1 MSNSLWLSQS
11 RTRPYTSATSISLL
25 AVCAVFAGYGIAQ
38 AQEASPA
45 TTQLP
50 EVTVTTTAAKPKK
63 AKVQNTSTS
72 PVAASSPV
80 IDSPVTE
87 ADEVTSAPG
96 TRSGSLGV
104 PTTAEAVA
112 EINQTP
118 GAVEVVPGKAYQTS
132 TPSVTI
138 QDALAYVPGVF
149 VQTKWGDDTRLS
161 IRGSGLS
168 RNVHGRGI
176 ELLMDGL
183 IPITTADGS
192 SDFQEIDPTAYRYI
206 EVFKGAN
213 ALRYGATQLGGAINF
228 VMPTGY
234 DADLFGAR
242 IDIGSFG
249 FHKAAVN
256 SGGVSGRV
264 DYFANVT
271 GMETDGFREHS
282 DGESVKASM
291 NLGYRLTPDVET
303 RFYLNANRV
312 RQRIP
317 GAVTKNQALTNPEGA
332 FVLPDE
338 PKSMFGQGN
347 DNVDRDYQ
355 RNLDTLRIANKTSVR
370 MAPGTVVEFGAF
382 YMDRHLDHP
391 ILFVLDN
398 QHNEYGGFGRIVD
411 ESMIGGF
418 KNRFIA
424 GVTLH
429 NGDVRSR
436 RYQNNLGTKGALI
449 FDADQ
454 DSTNTIVYAENSFYV
469 LPALALVAG
478 TQYVD
483 ATREQT
489 ARFNTKSSEG
499 EYDFWNPKGGFVWDV
514 NPNVQVFGNISMSGE
529 APTFS
534 EQFPT
539 VITSLEVQRATT
551 YEIGTRGSIPGFN
564 WDLALYRSNID
575 NEFQCDAGAA
585 NGTCTQINLDK
596 TIHQGVELGFGAR
609 LWSGLFEKMG
619 RRDEIWWNTAYTF
632 SDFRF
637 DNDVNWHD
645 NQLPG
650 APRHFIRSEL
660 LYKHPSGVY
669 FGPNLEWVPEA
680 YYVDSAN
687 SLDTDAYALL
697 GAKLGFD
704 NGGTWT
710 AYIEGR
716 NLTDEAYISSASITT
731 KADEKTSALFEP
743 GTGRAVYGGV
753 QYRW

>member
-1 MSNSLWLSQS
+1 MTNSPWLSRS
-11 RTRPYTSATSISLL
+11 HARVLAYATSLSI
-25 AVCAVFAGYGIAQ
+25 FALSAGDASAQ
-38 AQEASPA
+38 QAKPTA
-45 TTQLP
+45 TELP
-50 EVTVTTTAAKPKK
+50 EVTVTTTTAKPKK
-63 AKVQNTSTS
+63 VKAKPS
-72 PVAASSPV
+72 PAPAPASSPV
-80 IDSPVTE
+80 IDEPVTE
-87 ADEVTSAPG
+87 QAEIAPVAPG
-96 TRSGSLGV
+96 TRSGSLGA

-112 EINQTP
+112 EIDRTP
-118 GAVEVVPGKAYQTS
+118 GSVEVVPGKAYQTS
-132 TPSVTI
+132 TPSVTLK
-138 QDALAYVPGVF
+138 DALEYVPGVF

-168 RNVHGRGI
+168 RNVHGRGV

-192 SDFQEIDPTAYRYI
+192 SDFQEIDPSAYRYI

-213 ALRYGATQLGGAINF
+213 ALRYGATQLGGAVNF

-242 IDIGSFG
+242 IDVGSFG
-249 FHKAAVN
+249 FHKAAIS
-256 SGGVSGRV
+256 SGAVSGKV

-271 GMETDGFREHS
+271 AMETEGFRDHS

-303 RFYLNANRV
+303 RFYLNANSV

-317 GAVTKNQALTNPEGA
+317 GAVTKSNALNNPKGA
-332 FVLPDE
+332 FVADFE
-338 PKSMFGQGN
+338 PTTGNGQGN

-355 RNLDTLRIANKTSVR
+355 RNLDTVRFANKTSVR
-370 MAPGTVVEFGAF
+370 MAAGTVVEFGGF

-411 ESMIGGF
+411 ESVIGGF

-424 GVTLH
+424 GINIH

-436 RYQNNLGTKGALI
+436 RYKNNLGERGALLS
-449 FDADQ
+449 DADQ
-454 DSTNTIVYAENSFYV
+454 DSTNTVVYAEDSFFV
-469 LPALALVAG
+469 LPTLALVAG
-478 TQYVD
+478 TQYVN

-489 ARFNTKSSEG
+489 GIFNASSGEG
-499 EYDFWNPKGGFVWDV
+499 DYDFWNPKGGFVWDV
-514 NPNVQVFGNISMSGE
+514 TRNAQVFGNISKSGE

-534 EQFPT
+534 EISITPIAT
-539 VITSLEVQRATT
+539 TSLKVQRATT
-551 YEIGTRGSIPGFN
+551 YEIGTRGSVPGFN
-564 WDLALYRSNID
+564 WDFALYRSNID
-575 NEFQCDAGAA
+575 NEFQCLDNDG
-585 NGTCTQINLDK
+585 NGTCVQTNLDK
-596 TIHQGVELGFGAR
+596 TIHQGVELGFAAR
-609 LWSGLFEKMG
+609 LWSGLLETMG
-619 RRDEIWWNTAYTF
+619 RRDEVWLNTAYTF
-632 SDFRF
+632 NDFRF
-637 DNDVNWHD
+637 DNDVNYGN

-669 FGPNLEWVPEA
+669 FGPNVEWVPEA
-680 YYVDSAN
+680 FYVDSKN
-687 SLDTDAYALL
+687 TLDTDAYALL

-704 NGGTWT
+704 NGGKVT

-716 NLTDEAYISSASITT
+716 NLTDEAYISSASIATV
-731 KADEKTSALFEP
+731 ANQDSALFEP

-753 QYRW
+753 QFRW